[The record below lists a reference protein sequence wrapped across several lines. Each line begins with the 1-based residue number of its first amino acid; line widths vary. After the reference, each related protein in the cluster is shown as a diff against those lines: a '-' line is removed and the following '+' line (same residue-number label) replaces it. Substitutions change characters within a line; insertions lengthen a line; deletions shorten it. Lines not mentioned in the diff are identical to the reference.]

1 MHWFFV
7 QIFQKFRKILW
18 NCDVT
23 LGALRTNLIHVKLN
37 FTPIL
42 AERIVWWKLWKRINI
57 LSWLKRIP
65 LLLQWSLLPVGMT
78 SLNSSFQACTLQ
90 PSKFFKKL
98 CMLNYVQFWSSCK
111 MLRSRKMIKIIL
123 NLNPPLIMCNALC
136 ILGIMCKQWTLLSLC
151 ASRVWRVP
159 LPRFAKARR
168 KLEF

>member
-7 QIFQKFRKILW
+7 QNPALEQSGNF
-18 NCDVT
+18 VT
-23 LGALRTNLIHVKLN
+23 LWRDYVNVCHLEHWRKNLILVKLN

-78 SLNSSFQACTLQ
+78 SLNSSFQAC
-90 PSKFFKKL
+90 PSFKVLYFFVFIDY
-98 CMLNYVQFWSSCK
+98 NV
-111 MLRSRKMIKIIL
+111 
-123 NLNPPLIMCNALC
+123 NLPLIMFICRII
-136 ILGIMCKQWTLLSLC
+136 ILSSC

-159 LPRFAKARR
+159 PPHYAKARK